1 MNCHATIAAGKGCQS
16 LEGFTVEVVATEPL
30 PEGQARRRE
39 ALVRAWLS
47 GNGDSRQKALE
58 SQRRRREQRL
68 RQQVARLQQ
77 ELQTL
82 EGGGEL
88 K

>member
-1 MNCHATIAAGKGCQS
+1 MDCQATIDAGNGCES

-30 PEGQARRRE
+30 PEGKARRRE

-47 GNGDSRQKALE
+47 DNGEGRERTLE
-58 SQRRRREQRL
+58 SHRGRREKRL

>member
-1 MNCHATIAAGKGCQS
+1 MNCRATTDAGNGGQS
-16 LEGFTVEVVATEPL
+16 LEGFTVEIFATEPL

-47 GNGDSRQKALE
+47 GNGDGRARALE